1 MMNILLTGGTG
12 LIGSGLV
19 NLWRGQH
26 QLWVL
31 SRSANKVTDLFGAD
45 IKAVTSLTQVDFNQ
59 LDAVVNLAGE
69 PIADKRWTAQQKQRL
84 CHSRWDL
91 TEQLVSAI
99 NAAKTPPSVFISG
112 SAIGIYGRQQAT
124 LIGEDFTHYH
134 AEFTHQLC
142 QRWEQIALQASSEHT
157 RVCLL
162 RTGIVLAVNGG
173 ALKKM
178 YLPFKL
184 GLGGPVASG
193 EQYMSWVHINDVLRI
208 IDFLL
213 LQPTLSGVFNVTA
226 PTPVTNAEFSR
237 SLAKTLHRPAILP
250 MPAFVLQLMLG
261 EMADLLLTGQRVIPA
276 NLIKAGFEFQFDTLP
291 GALQDLLQS

>member
-1 MMNILLTGGTG
+1 MNILLTGGTG
-12 LIGSGLV
+12 LIGSALV
-19 NLWRGQH
+19 KKWQQQH
-26 QLWVL
+26 QLQVL
-31 SRSANKVTDLFGAD
+31 SRTQQKVQALFGPDVTAVAKLAD
-45 IKAVTSLTQVDFNQ
+45 VDFNQ

-69 PIADKRWTAQQKQRL
+69 PIVGKRWTAQQKQRL

-142 QRWEQIALQASSEHT
+142 QRWEQIALQASSERT

-162 RTGIVLAVNGG
+162 RTGIVLAANGG

-178 YLPFKL
+178 YLPFK
-184 GLGGPVASG
+184 
-193 EQYMSWVHINDVLRI
+193 
-208 IDFLL
+208 
-213 LQPTLSGVFNVTA
+213 
-226 PTPVTNAEFSR
+226 
-237 SLAKTLHRPAILP
+237 
-250 MPAFVLQLMLG
+250 
-261 EMADLLLTGQRVIPA
+261 
-276 NLIKAGFEFQFDTLP
+276 
-291 GALQDLLQS
+291 